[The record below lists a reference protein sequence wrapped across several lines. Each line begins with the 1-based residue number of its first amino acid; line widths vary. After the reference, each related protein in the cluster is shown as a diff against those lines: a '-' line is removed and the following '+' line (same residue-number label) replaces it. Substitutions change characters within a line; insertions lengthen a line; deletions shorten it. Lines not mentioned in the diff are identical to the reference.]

1 MFAFSQS
8 SRTSF
13 DCHTM
18 TSLSSYRTCGC
29 FLSGFMGSCMF
40 RLFKISWICF
50 SSTKNVFLTPGFAT
64 RPRGLKTRLW
74 FLKTSFPK
82 KTEVQKSLSTSSQR
96 NMFGLSHFIESFCRP
111 LLEFLLECCKS
122 QVFQAIWAFYPWSW
136 NSAYTMCSCLSAI
149 ALSAKVPPGL
159 RIPVLLHMECRNSLK
174 VWEVAVHF
182 PSVYFFFPYSENLE
196 ILVSHGS

>member
-1 MFAFSQS
+1 
-8 SRTSF
+8 
-13 DCHTM
+13 M
-18 TSLSSYRTCGC
+18 TSLSSYCTCGC

-40 RLFKISWICF
+40 RLFKISLICF
-50 SSTKNVFLTPGFAT
+50 SSTKNVFLTAGFAT

-122 QVFQAIWAFYPWSW
+122 QVFQAMWAFYPCSW
-136 NSAYTMCSCLSAI
+136 NSGYTMCSCLSVI
-149 ALSAKVPPGL
+149 ALGAKVPPGL

-182 PSVYFFFPYSENLE
+182 PSVYFFFPLTLR
-196 ILVSHGS
+196 I